1 MVAETA
7 DGASLTDVKQALVD
21 HVTSG
26 KLLDFAAAKSVD
38 EAAMRTWDSTR
49 TVQAAVLRDILLGR
63 LAPNLDP
70 HGLQLRGARITGQL
84 DLENLTISVWVQL
97 YDCLLD
103 EGLVAHDATLPGLVL
118 SGCRFEHSSQPPL
131 AADRLT
137 AAVLLLDRAVI
148 TAASETGA
156 IRLRS
161 AHLGLLDCTDATIRN
176 RTGPA
181 LFADGLEVDQDIFL
195 RGRFKAV
202 GAGAD
207 GTVQLRG
214 AHVGGQLDCTDA
226 TIRNRTGPALA
237 AEGLEVDQDVFLRG
251 RFKAVG
257 GGEGGAVRLAAAHVG
272 ELICTGARMRNGT
285 GSALDAW
292 GLQVDRNIFLD
303 GFKAIGA
310 GADGAVRLAAAHV
323 HGLLDCTGATMRNKA
338 GPALMAEA
346 FQVDQSIVLREFT
359 AVGGGDVTLH
369 LALAQIGGALVFA
382 PARLEHTADP
392 QGRLVL
398 DGLTYAGLPR
408 EISSREWLRLLREG
422 TPSYAA
428 QPYQQFAGAQRAAG
442 DDGEVRKVLMAQRK
456 DQIDRGALSGRAD
469 RAWARLT
476 GLTLGYGYRPWRALL
491 ALVAI
496 ATIAVV
502 LALILG
508 THGGVA
514 HTDRRPPVGSRCS
527 VVERIGVGL
536 DLGLPLIKTGVRDH
550 CDTTATATGQILT
563 VAGWGLQLLA
573 WAFATLFVAGFTGIV
588 RKT

>member
-161 AHLGLLDCTDATIRN
+161 AHLGL
-176 RTGPA
+176 
-181 LFADGLEVDQDIFL
+181 
-195 RGRFKAV
+195 
-202 GAGAD
+202 
-207 GTVQLRG
+207 
-214 AHVGGQLDCTDA
+214 LDCTDA